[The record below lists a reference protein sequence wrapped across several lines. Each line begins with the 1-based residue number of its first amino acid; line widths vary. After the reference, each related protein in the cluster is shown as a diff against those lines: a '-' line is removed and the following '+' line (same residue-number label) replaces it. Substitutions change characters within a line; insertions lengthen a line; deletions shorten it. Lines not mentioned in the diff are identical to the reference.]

1 MFVALKHRFLA
12 IIATALLGVIAVGL
26 LRGDMDIDAAA
37 VRAVVL
43 VVAVVAIDRLV
54 MPFVMLALA
63 ANKPSASTPAAA
75 AASSP
80 TSATSAMPAVS
91 VPLETPGS

>member
-12 IIATALLGVIAVGL
+12 VIAMALLGVIAVGL

-37 VRAVVL
+37 IRAVVL
-43 VVAVVAIDRLV
+43 VVAVGVIDRMV

-63 ANKPSASTPAAA
+63 SNTPKGARGVVK
-75 AASSP
+75 SSP
-80 TSATSAMPAVS
+80 AKPALDALK
-91 VPLETPGS
+91 PK